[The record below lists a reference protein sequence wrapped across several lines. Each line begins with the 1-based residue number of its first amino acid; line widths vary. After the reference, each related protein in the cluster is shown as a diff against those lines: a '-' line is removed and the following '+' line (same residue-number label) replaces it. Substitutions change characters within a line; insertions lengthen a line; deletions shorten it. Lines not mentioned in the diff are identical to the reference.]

1 MKEYNIPL
9 IDQILVQYIC
19 SVSVNHIAAMNPQI
33 FRKCQ
38 PKELMEI
45 Q

>member
-1 MKEYNIPL
+1 MKEYNIS
-9 IDQILVQYIC
+9 LVNQDLAQYIC
-19 SVSVNHIAAMNPQI
+19 SVSVNHIAVMYPQV

-38 PKELMEI
+38 PKELIEI